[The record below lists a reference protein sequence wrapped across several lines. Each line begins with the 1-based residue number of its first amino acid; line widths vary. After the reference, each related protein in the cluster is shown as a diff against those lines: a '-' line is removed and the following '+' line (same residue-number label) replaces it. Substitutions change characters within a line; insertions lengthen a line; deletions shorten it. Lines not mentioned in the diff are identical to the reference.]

1 MSLNIASSKGKEGGK
16 TPRRK
21 KGAPK
26 TKPVKV
32 RQMDIDDLGRCP
44 WEGGREGGREGGGDE
59 RRGAKEDEHLR

>member
-16 TPRRK
+16 TPRKK

-32 RQMDIDDLGRCP
+32 RQMDIDDLGRCQR
-44 WEGGREGGREGGGDE
+44 REGGREGGKE
-59 RRGAKEDEHLR
+59 RGR